1 VTIGIFAK
9 LARKDPTFR
18 KVLYEL
24 VAQRI
29 RSRALDPGEA
39 QVIAAWFD
47 RLARGEKAA
56 RVFPEKKKIGRPSRA
71 RKSGHDEVDIAFIAK
86 TMIAA
91 GIPPRDVW
99 RALGKAEELKPA
111 SVRNIYLKHK
121 KTLA

>member
-9 LARKDPTFR
+9 LARKDPRFR

-39 QVIAAWFD
+39 QVIATWFD
-47 RLARGEKAA
+47 RLARGEKGA
-56 RVFPEKKKIGRPSRA
+56 RVFPEKKIGRPPRA
-71 RKSGHDEVDIAFIAK
+71 RKSGHDDVEIALMAKYFLIAER
-86 TMIAA
+86 M
-91 GIPPRDVW
+91 PPRDVW
-99 RALGKAEELKPA
+99 RKLGKAEELTPA
-111 SVRNIYLKHK
+111 SVRNIYLKHR